1 MNEHCRG
8 IVRRLF
14 SGLRYFLSE
23 RIIMSNAKMP
33 NSTMSMEA
41 KEQYGLEIRK
51 LNGLEIRKLRRRK
64 VFAQVMVAI
73 GFVFFALLLFM
84 CLSVYIDHITSKY
97 HGDGTVAV
105 GAVSVFA
112 GICSLIILQGMS
124 IPMLIWRNADIKE
137 DWMRMNGFEDNE
149 GNSEAGLN
157 EKPSVWRKIFKID
170 KYLSYFNILVC
181 LVGVVIWGIVCIE
194 DGLFA
199 GLLAGVIPAAI
210 CIFLSWSVIKK
221 EKESKKVKELL
232 VSMKNSKTEVSE
244 KEAGNSVLQCD

>member
-14 SGLRYFLSE
+14 SELRYFLSE

-51 LNGLEIRKLRRRK
+51 LRRRK
-64 VFAQVMVAI
+64 VFAQVMIVI

-105 GAVSVFA
+105 GLVSVFA
-112 GICSLIILQGMS
+112 GIWSLIILQGMS

>member
-1 MNEHCRG
+1 
-8 IVRRLF
+8 
-14 SGLRYFLSE
+14 
-23 RIIMSNAKMP
+23 MSNAKMP

-51 LNGLEIRKLRRRK
+51 LRRRK
-64 VFAQVMVAI
+64 VFAQVMIVI
-73 GFVFFALLLFM
+73 GFVFFALLLFI
-84 CLSVYIDHITSKY
+84 CSSIYIDHITSKY

-105 GAVSVFA
+105 GLVSVFA
-112 GICSLIILQGMS
+112 GIWSLIILQGMS

-221 EKESKKVKELL
+221 EKESKKAKELL

>member
-14 SGLRYFLSE
+14 SELRYFLSE

-51 LNGLEIRKLRRRK
+51 LRRRK
-64 VFAQVMVAI
+64 VFAQVMIAM
-73 GFVFFALLLFM
+73 GFVFFALLLFI
-84 CLSVYIDHITSKY
+84 CLSIYIDHITSKY

-105 GAVSVFA
+105 GVVSVFA
-112 GICSLIILQGMS
+112 GIWSLIILQGMS

-157 EKPSVWRKIFKID
+157 EKPSVWRKFFKID

>member
-1 MNEHCRG
+1 M
-8 IVRRLF
+8 I
-14 SGLRYFLSE
+14 
-23 RIIMSNAKMP
+23 NAKMP

-64 VFAQVMVAI
+64 VFAQVMIVI
-73 GFVFFALLLFM
+73 GFVFFALLLFI
-84 CLSVYIDHITSKY
+84 CSSIYIDHITSEY
-97 HGDGTVAV
+97 HGDGTVVV
-105 GAVSVFA
+105 GAVSFFA
-112 GICSLIILQGMS
+112 GIWSLIILQGMS

-157 EKPSVWRKIFKID
+157 EKPSVLRKIFKID

>member
-1 MNEHCRG
+1 M
-8 IVRRLF
+8 
-14 SGLRYFLSE
+14 
-23 RIIMSNAKMP
+23 MSNAKMP

-51 LNGLEIRKLRRRK
+51 LRRRK
-64 VFAQVMVAI
+64 VFAQVMIVI
-73 GFVFFALLLFM
+73 GFVFFALLLFI
-84 CLSVYIDHITSKY
+84 CSSIYIDHITSEY
-97 HGDGTVAV
+97 HGDGTVVV
-105 GAVSVFA
+105 GVVSFFA
-112 GICSLIILQGMS
+112 GIWSLIILQGMS

-149 GNSEAGLN
+149 GHSEAGLN
-157 EKPSVWRKIFKID
+157 EKSSVWRKIFKID

>member
-1 MNEHCRG
+1 
-8 IVRRLF
+8 
-14 SGLRYFLSE
+14 
-23 RIIMSNAKMP
+23 MSNAKMP

-51 LNGLEIRKLRRRK
+51 LRRRK
-64 VFAQVMVAI
+64 VFAQVMIVI
-73 GFVFFALLLFM
+73 GLILFALLSFLFANWYTD
-84 CLSVYIDHITSKY
+84 CEKGGCR
-97 HGDGTVAV
+97 GDGGLGDALAV
-105 GAVSVFA
+105 MFS
-112 GICSLIILQGMS
+112 GILAIIILQSLS
-124 IPMLIWRNADIKE
+124 IPMLIWRSADIKE
-137 DWMRMNGFEDNE
+137 DRMRMNGFEDNE

>member
-1 MNEHCRG
+1 
-8 IVRRLF
+8 
-14 SGLRYFLSE
+14 
-23 RIIMSNAKMP
+23 MSNAKMP

-41 KEQYGLEIRK
+41 KEQYGSD
-51 LNGLEIRKLRRRK
+51 IRKLRRRK
-64 VFAQVMVAI
+64 VFAQVMIVI

-105 GAVSVFA
+105 GLVSVFA
-112 GICSLIILQGMS
+112 GIWSLIILQGMS

-157 EKPSVWRKIFKID
+157 EKPSVWGKIFKID

>member
-1 MNEHCRG
+1 
-8 IVRRLF
+8 
-14 SGLRYFLSE
+14 
-23 RIIMSNAKMP
+23 MSNAKMP

-41 KEQYGLEIRK
+41 KEQYGSD
-51 LNGLEIRKLRRRK
+51 IRKLRRRK
-64 VFAQVMVAI
+64 VFAQVMIVI

-105 GAVSVFA
+105 GLVSVFA
-112 GICSLIILQGMS
+112 GIWSLIILQGMS

-157 EKPSVWRKIFKID
+157 EKPSVWGKIFKID

-199 GLLAGVIPAAI
+199 GLLAGVILAAI

-221 EKESKKVKELL
+221 EKESKKAKELL

>member
-1 MNEHCRG
+1 
-8 IVRRLF
+8 
-14 SGLRYFLSE
+14 
-23 RIIMSNAKMP
+23 MSNAKMP

-51 LNGLEIRKLRRRK
+51 LRRRK
-64 VFAQVMVAI
+64 VFAQVMIVI
-73 GFVFFALLLFM
+73 GFVFFALLLFI
-84 CLSVYIDHITSKY
+84 CSSIYIDHITSEY
-97 HGDGTVAV
+97 HGDGTVVV
-105 GAVSVFA
+105 GAVSFFA
-112 GICSLIILQGMS
+112 GIWSLIILQGMS

-149 GNSEAGLN
+149 GHSEAGLN

-199 GLLAGVIPAAI
+199 GLLAGVIPATI

>member
-14 SGLRYFLSE
+14 SELRYFLSE

-51 LNGLEIRKLRRRK
+51 LRRRK
-64 VFAQVMVAI
+64 VFAQVMIVI
-73 GFVFFALLLFM
+73 GFVFFALLLFI
-84 CLSVYIDHITSKY
+84 CSSIYIDHITSKY
-97 HGDGTVAV
+97 HGDGTVVV
-105 GAVSVFA
+105 GVVSFVA
-112 GICSLIILQGMS
+112 GIWSLIILQGMS

-157 EKPSVWRKIFKID
+157 EKPSVWRKFFKID

-210 CIFLSWSVIKK
+210 CIFLSLSVIKK

-244 KEAGNSVLQCD
+244 KEADNSVLQCD

>member
-1 MNEHCRG
+1 
-8 IVRRLF
+8 
-14 SGLRYFLSE
+14 
-23 RIIMSNAKMP
+23 MSNAKMP

-64 VFAQVMVAI
+64 VFAQVMIVI
-73 GFVFFALLLFM
+73 GFVFFALLLFI
-84 CLSVYIDHITSKY
+84 CSSIYIDHITSEY
-97 HGDGTVAV
+97 HGDGTVVV
-105 GAVSVFA
+105 GVVRFFA
-112 GICSLIILQGMS
+112 GIWSLIILQGMS

-157 EKPSVWRKIFKID
+157 EKSSVWRKIFKID

>member
-1 MNEHCRG
+1 
-8 IVRRLF
+8 
-14 SGLRYFLSE
+14 
-23 RIIMSNAKMP
+23 MSNAKMP

-41 KEQYGLEIRK
+41 KEQY
-51 LNGLEIRKLRRRK
+51 GLEIRKLRRRK

-105 GAVSVFA
+105 GLVSVFA
-112 GICSLIILQGMS
+112 GIWSLIILQGMS

-157 EKPSVWRKIFKID
+157 EKPSVWGKIFKID

-221 EKESKKVKELL
+221 EKESKKAKELL

>member
-1 MNEHCRG
+1 
-8 IVRRLF
+8 
-14 SGLRYFLSE
+14 
-23 RIIMSNAKMP
+23 MSNAKMP

-51 LNGLEIRKLRRRK
+51 LRRRK
-64 VFAQVMVAI
+64 VFAQVMIVI
-73 GFVFFALLLFM
+73 GFVFFALLLFI
-84 CLSVYIDHITSKY
+84 CSSIYIDHITSEY
-97 HGDGTVAV
+97 HGDGTVVV
-105 GAVSVFA
+105 GVVSFFA
-112 GICSLIILQGMS
+112 GIWSLIILQGMS

-181 LVGVVIWGIVCIE
+181 LVGIVIWGIVCIE

-210 CIFLSWSVIKK
+210 YIFLSWSVIKK

>member
-14 SGLRYFLSE
+14 SELRYFLSE
-23 RIIMSNAKMP
+23 RIMMSNAKMP

-51 LNGLEIRKLRRRK
+51 LRRRK
-64 VFAQVMVAI
+64 VFAQVMIVI
-73 GFVFFALLLFM
+73 GFVFFALLLFI
-84 CLSVYIDHITSKY
+84 CSSIYINHITSEY
-97 HGDGTVAV
+97 HGDGTVVV
-105 GAVSVFA
+105 GVVSFFA
-112 GICSLIILQGMS
+112 GIWSLIILQGMS

>member
-23 RIIMSNAKMP
+23 RIMMSNAKMP

-64 VFAQVMVAI
+64 VFAQVMIVI

-105 GAVSVFA
+105 GAVSFFA
-112 GICSLIILQGMS
+112 GIWSLIILQGMS

>member
-14 SGLRYFLSE
+14 SELRYFLSE
-23 RIIMSNAKMP
+23 RIMMSNAKMP

-41 KEQYGLEIRK
+41 KEQYGSD
-51 LNGLEIRKLRRRK
+51 IRKLRRRK

-105 GAVSVFA
+105 GAVSFFA
-112 GICSLIILQGMS
+112 GIWSLIILQGMS

>member
-14 SGLRYFLSE
+14 SELRYFLSE

-51 LNGLEIRKLRRRK
+51 LRRRK
-64 VFAQVMVAI
+64 VFAQVMIVI
-73 GFVFFALLLFM
+73 GFVFFALLLFI
-84 CLSVYIDHITSKY
+84 CSSIYIDHITSEY
-97 HGDGTVAV
+97 HGDGTVVV
-105 GAVSVFA
+105 GAVSFFA
-112 GICSLIILQGMS
+112 GIWSLIILQGMS

>member
-14 SGLRYFLSE
+14 SELRYFLSE

-149 GNSEAGLN
+149 GHSEAGLN

-221 EKESKKVKELL
+221 KKESKKVKELL

>member
-14 SGLRYFLSE
+14 SELRYFLSE
-23 RIIMSNAKMP
+23 RIMMSNAKMP

-51 LNGLEIRKLRRRK
+51 LRRRK
-64 VFAQVMVAI
+64 VFAQVMIVI
-73 GFVFFALLLFM
+73 GFVFFALLLFI
-84 CLSVYIDHITSKY
+84 CSSIYIDHITSEY
-97 HGDGTVAV
+97 HGDGTVVV
-105 GAVSVFA
+105 GAVSFFA
-112 GICSLIILQGMS
+112 GIWSLIILQGMS

-157 EKPSVWRKIFKID
+157 EKPSVWGKIFKID

>member
-1 MNEHCRG
+1 M
-8 IVRRLF
+8 
-14 SGLRYFLSE
+14 
-23 RIIMSNAKMP
+23 MSNAKMP

-51 LNGLEIRKLRRRK
+51 LRRRK
-64 VFAQVMVAI
+64 VFAQVMIVI
-73 GFVFFALLLFM
+73 GFVSFALLLFI
-84 CLSVYIDHITSKY
+84 CSSIYIDHITSEY
-97 HGDGTVAV
+97 HGDGTVVV
-105 GAVSVFA
+105 GVVSFFA
-112 GICSLIILQGMS
+112 GIWSLIILQGMS

-149 GNSEAGLN
+149 GHSEAGLN

>member
-1 MNEHCRG
+1 M
-8 IVRRLF
+8 I
-14 SGLRYFLSE
+14 
-23 RIIMSNAKMP
+23 NAKMP

-51 LNGLEIRKLRRRK
+51 LRRRK
-64 VFAQVMVAI
+64 VFAQVMIVI
-73 GFVFFALLLFM
+73 GFVFFALLLFI
-84 CLSVYIDHITSKY
+84 CSSIYIDHITSEY
-97 HGDGTVAV
+97 HGDGTVVV
-105 GAVSVFA
+105 GAVSFFA
-112 GICSLIILQGMS
+112 GIWSLIILQGMS

>member
-23 RIIMSNAKMP
+23 RKIMSNAKMP

-41 KEQYGLEIRK
+41 KEQYGSD
-51 LNGLEIRKLRRRK
+51 IRKLRRRK

-73 GFVFFALLLFM
+73 GFVLFALLLFI
-84 CLSVYIDHITSKY
+84 CLSIYIDHITSKY

-112 GICSLIILQGMS
+112 GIWSLIILQGMS

-149 GNSEAGLN
+149 ENSEAGLN

>member
-14 SGLRYFLSE
+14 SELRYFLSE

-51 LNGLEIRKLRRRK
+51 LRRRK
-64 VFAQVMVAI
+64 VFAQVMIVI
-73 GFVFFALLLFM
+73 GFVFFALLLFI
-84 CLSVYIDHITSKY
+84 CSSIYIDHITSEY
-97 HGDGTVAV
+97 HGDGTVVV
-105 GAVSVFA
+105 GVVSFFA
-112 GICSLIILQGMS
+112 GIWSLIILQGMS

-149 GNSEAGLN
+149 GHSEAGLN

>member
-1 MNEHCRG
+1 
-8 IVRRLF
+8 
-14 SGLRYFLSE
+14 
-23 RIIMSNAKMP
+23 MSNAKMP

-64 VFAQVMVAI
+64 VFAQVMIVI
-73 GFVFFALLLFM
+73 GFVFFALLLFI
-84 CLSVYIDHITSKY
+84 CSSIYIDHITSEY
-97 HGDGTVAV
+97 HGDGTVVV
-105 GAVSVFA
+105 GAVSFFA
-112 GICSLIILQGMS
+112 GIWSLIILQGMS

-210 CIFLSWSVIKK
+210 CILLSLSVIKK
-221 EKESKKVKELL
+221 EKESKKAKELL

>member
-1 MNEHCRG
+1 
-8 IVRRLF
+8 
-14 SGLRYFLSE
+14 
-23 RIIMSNAKMP
+23 MSNAKMP

-41 KEQYGLEIRK
+41 KEQYGSD
-51 LNGLEIRKLRRRK
+51 IRKLRRRK
-64 VFAQVMVAI
+64 VFAQVMIVI
-73 GFVFFALLLFM
+73 GFVFFALLLFI
-84 CLSVYIDHITSKY
+84 CSSIYIDHITSEY
-97 HGDGTVAV
+97 HGDGTVVV
-105 GAVSVFA
+105 GAVSFFA
-112 GICSLIILQGMS
+112 GIWSLIILQGMS

-157 EKPSVWRKIFKID
+157 EKPSVWRKFFKID

-244 KEAGNSVLQCD
+244 KEADNSVLQCD

>member
-14 SGLRYFLSE
+14 SELRYFLSE

-51 LNGLEIRKLRRRK
+51 LRRRK
-64 VFAQVMVAI
+64 VFAQVMIVI
-73 GFVFFALLLFM
+73 GFVFFALLLFI
-84 CLSVYIDHITSKY
+84 CSSIYIDHITSEY
-97 HGDGTVAV
+97 HGDGTVVV
-105 GAVSVFA
+105 GVVSFFA
-112 GICSLIILQGMS
+112 GIWSLIILQGMS

>member
-1 MNEHCRG
+1 
-8 IVRRLF
+8 
-14 SGLRYFLSE
+14 
-23 RIIMSNAKMP
+23 MSNAKMP

-41 KEQYGLEIRK
+41 KEQYGSD
-51 LNGLEIRKLRRRK
+51 IRKLRRRK
-64 VFAQVMVAI
+64 VFAQVMIVI
-73 GFVFFALLLFM
+73 GFVFFALLLFI
-84 CLSVYIDHITSKY
+84 CSSIYIDHITSEY
-97 HGDGTVAV
+97 HGDGTVVV
-105 GAVSVFA
+105 GVVSFFA
-112 GICSLIILQGMS
+112 GIWSLIILQGMS

>member
-1 MNEHCRG
+1 
-8 IVRRLF
+8 
-14 SGLRYFLSE
+14 
-23 RIIMSNAKMP
+23 MSNAKMP

-64 VFAQVMVAI
+64 VFAQVMIVI

-84 CLSVYIDHITSKY
+84 CLSIYIDHITSKY

-105 GAVSVFA
+105 GLVSVFA
-112 GICSLIILQGMS
+112 GIWSLIILQGMS

>member
-1 MNEHCRG
+1 
-8 IVRRLF
+8 
-14 SGLRYFLSE
+14 
-23 RIIMSNAKMP
+23 MSNAKMP

-51 LNGLEIRKLRRRK
+51 LRRRK
-64 VFAQVMVAI
+64 VFAQVMIVI
-73 GFVFFALLLFM
+73 GFVFFALLLFI
-84 CLSVYIDHITSKY
+84 CSSIYIDHITSEY
-97 HGDGTVAV
+97 HGDGTVVV
-105 GAVSVFA
+105 GVVSFFA
-112 GICSLIILQGMS
+112 GIWSLIILQGMS

-149 GNSEAGLN
+149 ENSEAGLN

>member
-1 MNEHCRG
+1 
-8 IVRRLF
+8 
-14 SGLRYFLSE
+14 
-23 RIIMSNAKMP
+23 MSNAKMP

-41 KEQYGLEIRK
+41 KEQYGSD
-51 LNGLEIRKLRRRK
+51 IRKLRRRK
-64 VFAQVMVAI
+64 VFAQVMIAI
-73 GFVFFALLLFM
+73 CFVFFALLLFI
-84 CLSVYIDHITSKY
+84 CSSIYIDHITSEY
-97 HGDGTVAV
+97 HGDGTVVV
-105 GAVSVFA
+105 GAVSFFA
-112 GICSLIILQGMS
+112 GIWSLIILQGMS

-137 DWMRMNGFEDNE
+137 DWMCMNGFEDNE

>member
-14 SGLRYFLSE
+14 SELRYFLSE

-51 LNGLEIRKLRRRK
+51 LRRRK
-64 VFAQVMVAI
+64 VFAQVMIVI
-73 GFVFFALLLFM
+73 GFVFFALLLFI
-84 CLSVYIDHITSKY
+84 CSSIYIDHITSEY
-97 HGDGTVAV
+97 HGDGTVVV
-105 GAVSVFA
+105 GAVSFFA
-112 GICSLIILQGMS
+112 GIWSLIILQGMS

-149 GNSEAGLN
+149 GHSEAGLN

>member
-14 SGLRYFLSE
+14 SELRYFLSE
-23 RIIMSNAKMP
+23 RIMMSNAKMP

-51 LNGLEIRKLRRRK
+51 LRRRK
-64 VFAQVMVAI
+64 VFAQVMIVI
-73 GFVFFALLLFM
+73 GFVFFALLLFI
-84 CLSVYIDHITSKY
+84 CSSIYIDHITSEY
-97 HGDGTVAV
+97 HGDGTVVV
-105 GAVSVFA
+105 GVVSFFA
-112 GICSLIILQGMS
+112 GIWSLIILQGMS

-149 GNSEAGLN
+149 GHSEAGLN

>member
-1 MNEHCRG
+1 
-8 IVRRLF
+8 
-14 SGLRYFLSE
+14 
-23 RIIMSNAKMP
+23 MSNAKMP

-64 VFAQVMVAI
+64 VFAQVMIVI
-73 GFVFFALLLFM
+73 GFVFFALLLFI
-84 CLSVYIDHITSKY
+84 CSSIYIDHITSEY
-97 HGDGTVAV
+97 HGDGTVVV
-105 GAVSVFA
+105 GVVSFFA
-112 GICSLIILQGMS
+112 GIWSLIILQGMS

-210 CIFLSWSVIKK
+210 CILLSLSVIKK
-221 EKESKKVKELL
+221 EKESKKAKELL

>member
-14 SGLRYFLSE
+14 SELRDFLSE
-23 RIIMSNAKMP
+23 RKIMSNAKMP

-51 LNGLEIRKLRRRK
+51 LRRRK
-64 VFAQVMVAI
+64 VFAQVMIVI
-73 GFVFFALLLFM
+73 GFVFFALLLFI
-84 CLSVYIDHITSKY
+84 CSSIYIDHITSEY
-97 HGDGTVAV
+97 HGDGTVVV
-105 GAVSVFA
+105 GVVSFFA
-112 GICSLIILQGMS
+112 GIWSLIILQGMS

-210 CIFLSWSVIKK
+210 CILLSLSVIKK

>member
-14 SGLRYFLSE
+14 SELRYFLSE

-51 LNGLEIRKLRRRK
+51 LRRRK
-64 VFAQVMVAI
+64 VFAQVMIVI
-73 GFVFFALLLFM
+73 GFVFFALLLFI
-84 CLSVYIDHITSKY
+84 CSSIYIDHITSEY
-97 HGDGTVAV
+97 HGDGTVVV
-105 GAVSVFA
+105 GAVSFFA
-112 GICSLIILQGMS
+112 GIWSLIILQGMS

-232 VSMKNSKTEVSE
+232 GSMKNSKTEVSE

>member
-1 MNEHCRG
+1 M
-8 IVRRLF
+8 
-14 SGLRYFLSE
+14 
-23 RIIMSNAKMP
+23 MSNAKMP

-41 KEQYGLEIRK
+41 KEQYGSD
-51 LNGLEIRKLRRRK
+51 IRKLRRRK
-64 VFAQVMVAI
+64 VFAQVMIAI
-73 GFVFFALLLFM
+73 GFVFFALLLFI
-84 CLSVYIDHITSKY
+84 CSSIYIDHITSEY
-97 HGDGTVAV
+97 HGDGTVVV
-105 GAVSVFA
+105 GVVSFFA
-112 GICSLIILQGMS
+112 GIWSLIILQGMS

>member
-1 MNEHCRG
+1 
-8 IVRRLF
+8 
-14 SGLRYFLSE
+14 
-23 RIIMSNAKMP
+23 MSNAKMP

-64 VFAQVMVAI
+64 VFAQVMIVI
-73 GFVFFALLLFM
+73 GFVFFALLLFI
-84 CLSVYIDHITSKY
+84 CSSIYIDHITSKY

-105 GAVSVFA
+105 GVVSVFA
-112 GICSLIILQGMS
+112 GIWSLIILQGMS

>member
-14 SGLRYFLSE
+14 SELRDFLSE
-23 RIIMSNAKMP
+23 RKIMSNAKMP

-51 LNGLEIRKLRRRK
+51 LRRRK
-64 VFAQVMVAI
+64 VFAQVMIVI
-73 GFVFFALLLFM
+73 GFVFFALLLFI
-84 CLSVYIDHITSKY
+84 CSSIYIDHITSEY
-97 HGDGTVAV
+97 HGDGTVVV
-105 GAVSVFA
+105 GVVSFFA
-112 GICSLIILQGMS
+112 GIWSLIILQGMS

>member
-1 MNEHCRG
+1 M
-8 IVRRLF
+8 
-14 SGLRYFLSE
+14 
-23 RIIMSNAKMP
+23 MSNAKMP

-41 KEQYGLEIRK
+41 KEQYGSD
-51 LNGLEIRKLRRRK
+51 IRKLRRRK
-64 VFAQVMVAI
+64 VFAQVMIVI
-73 GFVFFALLLFM
+73 GFVFFALLLFI
-84 CLSVYIDHITSKY
+84 CSSIYIDHITSEY
-97 HGDGTVAV
+97 HGDGTVVV
-105 GAVSVFA
+105 GVVSFFA
-112 GICSLIILQGMS
+112 GIWSLIILQGMS

-157 EKPSVWRKIFKID
+157 EKPSVWGKIFKID

>member
-1 MNEHCRG
+1 
-8 IVRRLF
+8 
-14 SGLRYFLSE
+14 
-23 RIIMSNAKMP
+23 MSNAKMP

-41 KEQYGLEIRK
+41 KEQYGSD
-51 LNGLEIRKLRRRK
+51 IRKLRRRK
-64 VFAQVMVAI
+64 VFAQVMIAM
-73 GFVFFALLLFM
+73 GFVFFALLLFI
-84 CLSVYIDHITSKY
+84 CLSIYIDHITSKY

-105 GAVSVFA
+105 GVVSVFA
-112 GICSLIILQGMS
+112 GIWSLIILQGMS

-157 EKPSVWRKIFKID
+157 EKPSVWRKFFKID